1 MSRQQHDSEAG
12 ESDETGFLPYL
23 DREQAADRLA
33 DALIHHRG
41 RQALVLAIPRGAVPM
56 SLRVAERLEAA
67 LDVVPVRKV
76 GAPGR
81 PELAIGAVDGD
92 GVLVRT
98 PGLESVADDAW
109 VNQETERQREL
120 LAKRF
125 ALYRARYPAIDP
137 QGRCVIVIDD
147 GLATGATMRAAL
159 GWVRRRQPAWLVC
172 AVPVAEHESL
182 KALAA
187 LADETV
193 CPKRTRELFSISQF
207 YLRFPQVSD
216 DEVLA
221 ALASQPSGL
230 SSSKRDTSTATP

>member
-1 MSRQQHDSEAG
+1 MSRQQHDNGAGGPDEA
-12 ESDETGFLPYL
+12 GFLPYR
-23 DREQAADRLA
+23 DRWQAADRLA
-33 DALIHHRG
+33 DALVHHRG

-76 GAPGR
+76 GAPGQ

-98 PGLESVADDAW
+98 PGLEAVADDAW
-109 VNQETERQREL
+109 LSQETERQRAL

-125 ALYRARYPAIDP
+125 ALYRERHPAIDP

-159 GWVRRRQPAWLVC
+159 GWVRPRHPPRGWCARCPWPSLSRSMRWACSLTRQC
-172 AVPVAEHESL
+172 ARCERVSSFRSHSFI
-182 KALAA
+182 
-187 LADETV
+187 
-193 CPKRTRELFSISQF
+193 CG
-207 YLRFPQVSD
+207 FP
-216 DEVLA
+216 
-221 ALASQPSGL
+221 
-230 SSSKRDTSTATP
+230 R